1 MKDYTNQNGQPE
13 KNASDHPGSAG
24 SNEPAA
30 PMAPAG
36 AILPDIVG
44 RIMDGFF
51 ALDTDWQYSYMNNVA
66 GEMLQLDPQTV
77 IGQLIWNKF
86 PMIMGEPFYN
96 ASRNAMTHQ
105 QYDCLE
111 DYAAAK
117 DSWIEYHLYPSPT
130 GLSVLF
136 RDITKRKMTELA
148 LKKTELRYRA
158 LFEQASDAI
167 MITDHNGDFLDVN
180 TSLCKMFGYTKEEL
194 MGANIGTLID
204 PEELRTDPIQFKA
217 ILAGQPILR
226 ERRMLH
232 RDGTIIEVEANV
244 KLIPDG
250 RVLAIARDI
259 TERKKAAL
267 QIVKE
272 KEISDSIINSLP
284 GVFLIRELG
293 GKILRWNRQLETIS
307 GYSGKE
313 IAELEQFTF
322 IEEKDKE
329 HVRQRVKILL
339 AEGRS
344 ASEITAITKD
354 GTRIPF
360 YITGIVIQFEGKICL
375 MIMGIDISERVAAT
389 EELQRANEQ
398 LHHLS
403 AYLQNVREEERTG
416 IAREIHDELG
426 QQLTGLK
433 MDISWAMKK
442 ANETELVQEKLSA
455 MSRLVDQTI
464 ATVRRIS
471 SELRPSILDDL
482 GLSDALDWQS
492 TEFQK
497 RYSIEARFQSRVAE
511 LQVSPN
517 LVTGLFRIY
526 QESLTNVARHA
537 EAKKVDASL
546 RLVDNN
552 LVLEVSDDGK
562 GFDTETAGAKKTFG
576 LMGIR
581 ERTLM
586 MGGTCTILSSRNKG
600 TTVTISVPMVAN
612 H

>member
-1 MKDYTNQNGQPE
+1 MKEYTNQNGQQKE
-13 KNASDHPGSAG
+13 DATDHPGSAG
-24 SNEPAA
+24 PDG
-30 PMAPAG
+30 PTGP
-36 AILPDIVG
+36 ILPDIIG
-44 RIMDGFF
+44 RIADGFF
-51 ALDTDWQYSYMNNVA
+51 ALDTHWKFSYMNVPA

-77 IGQLIWNKF
+77 IGQLIWSKL
-86 PMIMGEPFYN
+86 PLIMGEPFYN

-105 QYDCLE
+105 QYACLE
-111 DYAAAK
+111 DYAAVE
-117 DSWIEYHLYPSPT
+117 DRWIEYHFYPAPT

-136 RDITKRKMTELA
+136 RDISKRKTSELE

-180 TSLCKMFGYTKEEL
+180 SSLCKMFGYTKEEL
-194 MGANIGTLID
+194 LGANISALID
-204 PEELRTDPIQFKA
+204 PQELKTDPIQFKA
-217 ILAGQPILR
+217 ILAGVPILR

-232 RDGTIIEVEANV
+232 KNGTIIEVEANV

-259 TERKKAAL
+259 TERKRAAL
-267 QIVKE
+267 LIVKE
-272 KEISDSIINSLP
+272 KEISESIINSLP
-284 GVFLIRELG
+284 GVFFIRELG

-313 IAELEQFTF
+313 IAELEQFSF
-322 IEEKDKE
+322 IEEKNKDYARERIKL
-329 HVRQRVKILL
+329 LL

-344 ASEITAITKD
+344 ASEIMAVTKD

-360 YITGIVIQFEGKICL
+360 YITGVVIQFEEKTC
-375 MIMGIDISERVAAT
+375 MMFMGIDVSERVEAT

-442 ANETELVQEKLSA
+442 SNETEFIQEKLSA

-497 RYSIEARFQSRVAE
+497 RYSIEARFQSRVTE

-546 RLVDNN
+546 KLVNDN

-562 GFDTETAGAKKTFG
+562 GFDTETAAAKKTFG

-586 MGGTCTILSSRNKG
+586 MGGTCSILSSQNKG
-600 TTVTISVPMVAN
+600 TTVTISVPMVTSS
-612 H
+612 